1 MEKTK
6 VTKRDL
12 FGALRGLV
20 EGAEVENKEG
30 LLEFIDN
37 EVARLAKRASQPT
50 KAQKENEPLKEAI
63 VAVLANAGAP
73 LMIKDI
79 QAADEA
85 FADLSNQKVTS
96 LVTALVKAGRVVKTE
111 DKKKALYSVVAE

>member
-6 VTKRDL
+6 VTKKDL
-12 FGALRGLV
+12 FGALRELV

-50 KAQKENEPLKEAI
+50 KIQKENEPLKEAI
-63 VAVLANAGAP
+63 VAVLAKAGSP

-85 FADLSNQKVTS
+85 LAGLSGQKVSALLTS
-96 LVTALVKAGRVVKTE
+96 LKKEGKVVRTE
-111 DKKKALYSVVAE
+111 DKKKAYFSIAE